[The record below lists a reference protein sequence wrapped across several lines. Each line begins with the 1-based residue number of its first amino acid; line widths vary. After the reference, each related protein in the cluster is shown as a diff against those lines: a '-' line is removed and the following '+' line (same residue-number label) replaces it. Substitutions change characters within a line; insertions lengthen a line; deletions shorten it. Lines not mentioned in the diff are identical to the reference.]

1 MISVGIIEDRIEIRE
16 ALVAYLKSMDTIY
29 CNIAEESVEDFL
41 SNLSSEAAIDVLLLD
56 IELPGIS
63 GISGIP
69 LIKEK
74 FPNVNIIIITVY
86 EDEDKIFNALKNG
99 ASGYLLKNTPFP
111 QIKKAIIDIHN
122 GGAPM
127 TPLIA
132 RKVIQFFSGNKKQTI
147 KESLTPKEKQV
158 VAGLIDGL
166 SYKKIAESLGNSVE
180 TIRSHIKNIYRKL
193 EVNSRAEI
201 VARSAKNGFHF

>member
-1 MISVGIIEDRIEIRE
+1 MISLGIIEDRKEIRE
-16 ALVAYLKSMDTIY
+16 ALVSYFKSGE
-29 CNIAEESVEDFL
+29 NIICALAEESVEDFL
-41 SNLSSEAAIDVLLLD
+41 SQITPEVFIDVLLLD
-56 IELPGIS
+56 IELPGVS
-63 GISGIP
+63 GINGIH

-74 FPNVNIIIITVY
+74 FPDINIIIITVY

-111 QIKKAIIDIHN
+111 QIKKAIEDIQN

-132 RKVIQFFSGNKKQTI
+132 RKVISFFSNNKKQSI
-147 KESLTPKEKQV
+147 KDPLTPKEKQV

-201 VARSAKNGFHF
+201 VAKSAKDAFHF

>member
-1 MISVGIIEDRIEIRE
+1 MISVGIIEDKTEIRE
-16 ALVAYLKSMDTIY
+16 ALVSYFKSTDDIY
-29 CNIAEESVEDFL
+29 CNIAVESVEDFL
-41 SNLSSEAAIDVLLLD
+41 SSITSETIIDVLLLD

-63 GISGIP
+63 GINGIK

-74 FPNVNIIIITVY
+74 FPDVNVIILTVY

-99 ASGYLLKNTPFP
+99 ATGYLLKNTPFP
-111 QIKKAIIDIHN
+111 QIKRSIEDIQS

-132 RKVIQFFSGNKKQTI
+132 RKVIQFFSGDKKQNI
-147 KESLTPKEKQV
+147 KDPLTPKEKQV

-180 TIRSHIKNIYRKL
+180 TIRSHIKKIYRKL

-201 VARSAKNGFHF
+201 IAKSSKDEFQL